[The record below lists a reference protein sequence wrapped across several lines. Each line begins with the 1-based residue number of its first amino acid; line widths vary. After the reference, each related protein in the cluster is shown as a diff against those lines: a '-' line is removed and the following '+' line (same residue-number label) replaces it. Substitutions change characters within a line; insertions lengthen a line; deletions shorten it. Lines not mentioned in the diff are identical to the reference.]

1 MTPRRRLAKPLA
13 LLVVGL
19 AIAGCGG
26 GTLEG
31 ASLEAKI
38 ERDLEG
44 KLNHSVDVRCPKE
57 IKVQAMSTLDCPAT
71 VGDTKGVV
79 QITQQDDKGNVRYQ
93 YRQRSR

>member
-13 LLVVGL
+13 LLVAGATL
-19 AIAGCGG
+19 AGCGG
-26 GTLEG
+26 GSLEG

-38 ERDLEG
+38 EKDLEG
-44 KLNHSVDVRCPKE
+44 KLKDSADVRCPKE
-57 IKVQAMSTLDCPAT
+57 IKLQAMSTLDCPAT